1 MSGIPG
7 EAEDPGV
14 CSAAFNP
21 NAARQLYDRVVG
33 RTGNDGC
40 TLEDVKTDRTRME
53 VVWKKASGEVSV
65 TILVE
70 PRGCSASTPRGD
82 DPFVMTAPPEAVLA
96 CPDAVA
102 TVASALHAST
112 SPTVRIEE
120 TFPLR
125 TAVVAWAV
133 LLVLLLG
140 AGAVA
145 ARGLR
150 RGAG

>member
-1 MSGIPG
+1 MRGSPD
-7 EAEDPGV
+7 EAEDPGA
-14 CSAAFNP
+14 CSAAWSP
-21 NAARQLYDRVVG
+21 DAARQLYDGIVG
-33 RTGNDGC
+33 RTGADGC
-40 TLEDVKTDRTRME
+40 TLEDVRTDRTRME
-53 VVWKKASGEVSV
+53 IVWKKASGEVAA

-70 PRGCSASTPRGD
+70 PRGCSAAVPRGR

-102 TVASALHAST
+102 TVASALHAT
-112 SPTVRIEE
+112 HSPTEE

-125 TAVVAWAV
+125 SAVVAWV
-133 LLVLLLG
+133 LVLLLFLG

-150 RGAG
+150 RSYS